1 MKWKKKY
8 ETKIKSTDYA
18 CLMFIALYFVFVSF
32 LFSSPLFFPLFTL
45 NDENRFDS
53 QIKFYG
59 LVYSRSRLKWLIVKG
74 IVACLFYAL
83 AKRRFNRKNESKTS
97 TTDWSEIYSVAFFA
111 NCRCNE
117 INIGLIRCN
126 GRAKWKLLKYKWDA
140 PRICKIEKEGF
151 YAAAWLK
158 WCIAC
163 GVC

>member
-1 MKWKKKY
+1 
-8 ETKIKSTDYA
+8 
-18 CLMFIALYFVFVSF
+18 MFDVYSAIFCFCFFLIFVST
-32 LFSSPLFFPLFTL
+32 FFPLFTL

-140 PRICKIEKEGF
+140 PRICKIEL
-151 YAAAWLK
+151 AARKKVFMLLLDWNDASLAEYVK
-158 WCIAC
+158 KDAI
-163 GVC
+163 